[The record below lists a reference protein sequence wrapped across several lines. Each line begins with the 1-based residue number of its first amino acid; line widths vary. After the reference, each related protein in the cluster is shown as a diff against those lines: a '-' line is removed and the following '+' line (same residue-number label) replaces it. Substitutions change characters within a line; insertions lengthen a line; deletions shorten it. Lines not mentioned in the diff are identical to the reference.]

1 MAHDGE
7 AVIGSSAGTP
17 FSSSFGNTIRE
28 SLKGD
33 QAQKKASGGCRNGME
48 VSIHHALLVK
58 MRLTEY
64 QTREARNVQQY
75 KVLCIRYKK
84 HMVPGRMILL
94 PANQVDFHPMPYCR
108 GTEHNDSIFLVEM
121 LCLGTNPLSSP
132 LISNCFLSSFFP
144 SMLIFY
150 TYNCFSFFKTRLS
163 T

>member
-58 MRLTEY
+58 MRLTPN
-64 QTREARNVQQY
+64 TRPERHEMYNST
-75 KVLCIRYKK
+75 RYCASGTK
-84 HMVPGRMILL
+84 
-94 PANQVDFHPMPYCR
+94 NTWFQVA
-108 GTEHNDSIFLVEM
+108 
-121 LCLGTNPLSSP
+121 
-132 LISNCFLSSFFP
+132 
-144 SMLIFY
+144 
-150 TYNCFSFFKTRLS
+150 
-163 T
+163 